1 MGEKL
6 SKKQICSMTAKAKLV
21 EASLKEKDYDPYF
34 SICIVLQGA
43 RNSFMREVC
52 RHIECYAENVESPN
66 AQNVVRRLYKNMS
79 DTHHVRRVK
88 LFKDLKID
96 KYFKLLIAFND
107 DSKRHIAIYKA
118 KYQEAQQR

>member
-1 MGEKL
+1 
-6 SKKQICSMTAKAKLV
+6 
-21 EASLKEKDYDPYF
+21 
-34 SICIVLQGA
+34 
-43 RNSFMREVC
+43 MREVC

-66 AQNVVRRLYKNMS
+66 AQNVVRRIYKNMN

-118 KYQEAQQR
+118 KYNEAQQRQQNFENFIN